1 MSKHLIKILSVC
13 AMVILLPLIIVGA
26 ALCITEAIPVTL
38 TIYQSGNEGDY
49 IYVDSTLAP
58 SAQISIF
65 LRDDTNSNWVEQV
78 DEEGNPVAQVS
89 VQKNDEIKVV
99 FSDSVGYDFQGWYR
113 GTPTEYNE
121 NSTARETKTEYTFF
135 IRGNTSLTAIRNVM
149 TYTVNYTGY
158 YDDGTNI
165 ADDENLVLSANL
177 QYNEPLLTLSP
188 KLIDG
193 QTPDNSDKFRGWLV
207 EGSTGDVIT
216 RANFANS
223 TMEGE
228 VYTLSAIW
236 SNQAT
241 VIYWNSQNQRIAT
254 HYFTAENYSSDL
266 LAWSEEYNTF
276 LTRGYQF
283 DSWVDGDGKEF
294 RLPESFA
301 EGVYNI
307 CIKETPIVYS
317 NTIEKSVIDNT
328 QTTLTYDVAN
338 KFADGIPFEREYYTF
353 FGISYNGN
361 LYVYTVDDTDPN
373 NVITDYVYN
382 GSSLG
387 DIIVENGSIEGA
399 YAVWRSN
406 YADYQWQMRFDG
418 PWQETSGEQGFFPNI
433 YYFNGTGYQPL
444 TLYPLEFDFDIM
456 FTIEDANNY
465 NSVQLEDN
473 VLDVYRQMKGINDID
488 WNSNNFYADLNNDQM
503 LTEDERVVMSTITMY
518 TNFNQVTDLE
528 LSATQKDGLT
538 VGFVLN
544 YLEQYISSFT
554 EDFADVTLTFDALT
568 NVYLTFEFAL
578 A

>member
-1 MSKHLIKILSVC
+1 MSKHLMKILSIC

-38 TIYQSGNEGDY
+38 TIYQGGNEGDIS
-49 IYVDSTLAP
+49 IYENDASLAP
-58 SAQISIF
+58 SAKVSIF
-65 LRDDTNSNWVEQV
+65 LRDDTNSSWIEQI
-78 DEEGNPVAQVS
+78 DEEGYPVTQVS

-99 FSDSVGYDFQGWYR
+99 YSNSVGYDFQGWYK
-113 GTPTEYNE
+113 GSPTEYNE

-149 TYTVNYTGY
+149 TFDVQYTGIY
-158 YDDGTNI
+158 NDGTDI
-165 ADDENLVLSANL
+165 ADDENLVLSETV

-228 VYTLSAIW
+228 VYTLSARW

-266 LAWSEEYNTF
+266 LAWSEEYTTF

-294 RLPESFA
+294 RLPESFT
-301 EGVYNI
+301 EGDYNI
-307 CIKETPIVYS
+307 YIKETPIVYS

-328 QTTLTYDVAN
+328 QTTLTYDVVN
-338 KFADGIPFEREYYTF
+338 KFADGVPFEREYYTF
-353 FGISYNGN
+353 SGISYNGN
-361 LYVYTVDDTDPN
+361 LYACIVDDTDPN
-373 NVITDYVYN
+373 NIITDYVYN

-387 DIIVENGSIEGA
+387 DVIVDNGSIEGA
-399 YAVWRSN
+399 YAVWQSN
-406 YADYQWQMRFDG
+406 YDVTQEWHIRFRNDDTNVGGTVYYKIGEEYFTLSDY
-418 PWQETSGEQGFFPNI
+418 PLANSGEYQFNVADDDGF
-433 YYFNGTGYQPL
+433 
-444 TLYPLEFDFDIM
+444 
-456 FTIEDANNY
+456 
-465 NSVQLEDN
+465 NSVQLEDCFI
-473 VLDVYRQMKGINDID
+473 DIYAQMKEINNVDNWDEVTFYID
-488 WNSNNFYADLNNDQM
+488 VNDDGL
-503 LTEDERVVMSTITMY
+503 LTEDERAEFVKTQVQATAYVNPADQNNYTDSSLYAFTFGDILDSLYTDHQDIYSASQIWVNLMFKVV
-518 TNFNQVTDLE
+518 
-528 LSATQKDGLT
+528 G
-538 VGFVLN
+538 
-544 YLEQYISSFT
+544 
-554 EDFADVTLTFDALT
+554 
-568 NVYLTFEFAL
+568 
-578 A
+578 